1 MGKWLV
7 FSFTVL
13 FIGCAGNRPA
23 SLGVKD
29 GKFIP
34 CPASPNRNDSQTV

>member
-1 MGKWLV
+1 MGKWLL